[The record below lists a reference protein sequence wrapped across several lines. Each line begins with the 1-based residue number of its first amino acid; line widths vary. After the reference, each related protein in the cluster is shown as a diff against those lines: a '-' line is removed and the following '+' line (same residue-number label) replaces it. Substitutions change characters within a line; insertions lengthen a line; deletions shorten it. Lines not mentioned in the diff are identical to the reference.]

1 MERIKR
7 IIDAVK
13 AFFTPRRRAVLVQ
26 PIPPQQRQAGG
37 PQHARPFNP
46 AMHAYQN
53 IFHPRHTDEQQ
64 VAYRQVPP
72 SGVVMQETEEW
83 FREGNNM
90 RSRIQRSLVVTVS
103 GAVVSPDQVRLKCGI
118 CGGFDNIVQHCAR
131 CGRGL
136 CKICLRRFRPPNG
149 PEIILC
155 ERDLRA
161 TIDELNVWQL
171 RQRRNP

>member
-1 MERIKR
+1 
-7 IIDAVK
+7 
-13 AFFTPRRRAVLVQ
+13 
-26 PIPPQQRQAGG
+26 
-37 PQHARPFNP
+37 
-46 AMHAYQN
+46 MHAYQN

-103 GAVVSPDQVRLKCGI
+103 GAVVSPYQVRLKCGI

-149 PEIILC
+149 PKIILC

-171 RQRRNP
+171 RQRRNR